1 MSMAFQCA
9 ARTDIGR
16 RRMTNEDAILS
27 RPDLGVWAV
36 ADGMGG
42 HDAGEVASAMIV
54 DGLAELA
61 PGLDLARRTD
71 EAKRVLHD
79 VNRRLVA
86 LGGDGPERRTIGST
100 VVAVFADERSFTCLW
115 AGDSRV
121 YRARAGTLS
130 QITRDHSLVQEL
142 VDLGELDPAEAA
154 GHPNANVVTRAVG
167 AGMRF
172 DLDCVEGDVRQ
183 GDVFLL
189 ASDGLT
195 RLMTDEELMQ
205 GLATTA
211 LDRTADMFIETCLAR
226 GAPDNVSLVILRA
239 G

>member
-1 MSMAFQCA
+1 MSMGFQCA

-16 RRMTNEDAILS
+16 RRLNNEDAILS

-42 HDAGEVASAMIV
+42 HDAGEVASAMVV

-61 PGLDLARRTD
+61 PGLDLAHRTA
-71 EAKRVLHD
+71 EARRVLHE

-86 LGGDGPERRTIGST
+86 LGGEGPSRRTIGST
-100 VVAVFADERSFTCLW
+100 VVAVFADERSFSCLW

-121 YRARAGTLS
+121 YHARAGALA

-142 VDLGELDPAEAA
+142 VDLGEIDPTEAA

-167 AGMRF
+167 AGAQF
-172 DLDCVEGDVRQ
+172 DLDCVEGDVRP
-183 GDVFLL
+183 GDAFLL

-195 RLMTDEELMQ
+195 RLMTDEELLQ
-205 GLATTA
+205 GLGASA
-211 LDRTADMFIETCLAR
+211 LDQTADWFIETCLAR